1 MSTRVKLVLLVITAL
16 FITALVMVPR
26 IIEAKRSGAEVVEN
40 NATPAAN
47 PVQGRRQEVASGI
60 SVRNDTSPPIREL
73 KQLSMDTGPKREA

>member
-47 PVQGRRQEVASGI
+47 PVQGRRQEVASGRI
-60 SVRNDTSPPIREL
+60 ANAAKAIAATTVRNTFITSAP
-73 KQLSMDTGPKREA
+73 